1 MLSHRDLN
9 TLQQAGIDQPDRIL
23 SALAEL
29 IRQGMIVTKEEN
41 NNPLKPIELAFL
53 KKTGAAGLEHIPAGL
68 DDGGSI
74 AALSPKT
81 GRARAQQRQADMQ
94 NMALVGQAFASLE
107 AKSLTAQQVAQKLGL
122 PETRVNALAG
132 EGNLYAFSTAKGLM
146 FPCFQFEGHQ
156 VLNGLSQVLAMIDH
170 QTDPVSV
177 SLFFET
183 VNQDLESDRLGRAA
197 SPREWLLAGEDPKAL
212 ELLANEL

>member
-53 KKTGAAGLEHIPAGL
+53 KKTGAAGL

-74 AALSPKT
+74 AA
-81 GRARAQQRQADMQ
+81 RQADIQ

-132 EGNLYAFSTAKGLM
+132 EGNLYAFSTTKGLM